1 MPETFPSMN
10 YSPLRIT
17 FGILVLAVLAIVDLR
32 EKGRNATRWREYAF
46 LALCVAIALAYGILN
61 DQITCRIS
69 WEYFYY
75 GKDLS
80 SVLGPDTPPDPMALQ
95 LQALRIGASATWWA
109 GLIIG
114 AAMLMANNPSRGG
127 PQLPYRRLIARLPAI
142 ITITVACAILFGL
155 AGNAYLLNGISP
167 DFQGIVQDNYWRP
180 HRFMAV
186 YGIHLGGYVGGGVA
200 VIYSVLS
207 IRRERRALPPVIR

>member
-1 MPETFPSMN
+1 MN
-10 YSPLRIT
+10 FSPLRFT
-17 FGILVLAVLAIVDLR
+17 FGILVLAALAIVDLR
-32 EKGRNATRWREYAF
+32 QKGRSATRWREYAF
-46 LALCVAIALAYGILN
+46 LALCAAIAMLYGILN
-61 DQITCRIS
+61 DQATCRIS

-80 SVLGPDTPPDPMALQ
+80 LILGPDTPPNPRALQ

-114 AAMLMANNPSRGG
+114 AAMLIANNPSRRG

-142 ITITVACAILFGL
+142 IIITILCAIIFGF
-155 AGNAYLLNGISP
+155 AGDQYFLNNISP
-167 DFQGIVQDNYWRP
+167 DFQNLAATNLWRP

-186 YGIHLGGYVGGGVA
+186 YGIHLGGYIGGALA
-200 VIYSVLS
+200 VIYSASS
-207 IRRERRALPPVIR
+207 IIHERRGK

>member
-1 MPETFPSMN
+1 MN
-10 YSPLRIT
+10 SSPLRISVCVA
-17 FGILVLAVLAIVDLR
+17 ILIALAIMDYYQ
-32 EKGRNATRWREYAF
+32 KGPQSTRWREYLF
-46 LALCVAIALAYGILN
+46 LLLCVAVATSYGALN
-61 DQITCRIS
+61 DQITSRIS

>member
-1 MPETFPSMN
+1 MN
-10 YSPLRIT
+10 FSPLRFT
-17 FGILVLAVLAIVDLR
+17 FGILVLAAFAIVDLHQ
-32 EKGRNATRWREYAF
+32 KGRNATRWREYAF
-46 LALCVAIALAYGILN
+46 LALCAAVAMVYGILN

-75 GKDLS
+75 GKNLS
-80 SVLGPDTPPDPMALQ
+80 PILGPDTPPDPMALQ

-114 AAMLMANNPSRGG
+114 AAMLIANNPSRRG

-142 ITITVACAILFGL
+142 IAITIICAIIFGF
-155 AGNAYLLNGISP
+155 AGEQYFLNAISP
-167 DFQGIVQDNYWRP
+167 DFQNLAVTNLWRP

-186 YGIHLGGYVGGGVA
+186 YGIHLGGYIGGALA
-200 VIYSVLS
+200 VIYSVSS
-207 IRRERRALPPVIR
+207 ILHERRPK